1 MNTTLRSAAWVQ
13 ALRTAWQQRPA
24 RERLWVMAGSALI
37 ALVLLWQVAIAPAW
51 SVWREAPARQARIDA
66 QTRQMLQWQAQAQ
79 GLQPVARMDR
89 REALTRLQ
97 AAADALLGPGARV
110 QPQGEQVQVTLQAT
124 PAEALAQ
131 WLAQA
136 RNEALAQAVQAQLEQ
151 VQAQRPE
158 VTSPPAAATW
168 QGTLMMRL
176 P

>member
-1 MNTTLRSAAWVQ
+1 MNPTPHPAAWKQ
-13 ALRTAWQQRPA
+13 GLHKAWQQRSA
-24 RERLWVMAGSALI
+24 RERLWLLTAS
-37 ALVLLWQVAIAPAW
+37 VLLTLLALWQVAIAPAW
-51 SVWREAPARQARIDA
+51 SVWREAPARQARIDT

-131 WLAQA
+131 WLALA

>member
-79 GLQPVARMDR
+79 GLQPVTRIDR
-89 REALTRLQ
+89 REALARLQ
-97 AAADALLGPGARV
+97 SAAERLLGPGARL
-110 QPQGEQVQVTLQAT
+110 QPQGEQLLVTLQAA
-124 PAEALAQ
+124 PADGLAQ
-131 WLAQA
+131 WLALA
-136 RNEALAQAVQAQLEQ
+136 RNEALALPLQAQLQ
-151 VQAQRPE
+151 QPE
-158 VTSPPAAATW
+158 AAPAPETEVAW
-168 QGTLMMRL
+168 QGSLLMRL